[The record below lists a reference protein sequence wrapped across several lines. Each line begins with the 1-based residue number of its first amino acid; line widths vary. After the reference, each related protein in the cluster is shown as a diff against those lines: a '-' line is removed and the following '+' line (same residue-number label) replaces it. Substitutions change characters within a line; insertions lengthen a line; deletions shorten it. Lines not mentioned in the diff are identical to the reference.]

1 MKLTKKEINQISE
14 FYNLGDIKNIKTVSG
29 GWVNHNFS
37 FITSKGSFIIR
48 VLGKKLNK
56 WKKDQ
61 LNFEFKILKHLE
73 NNNFPYKIPLPLQ
86 NIKGKNVLKIKD
98 KAIWAYKKI
107 NGKIIEN
114 TTNLQLKEMAI
125 ALATYH
131 KHIKNFK
138 LTSKVE
144 RDTIK
149 GLKTRFVSMGKIKPK
164 NKLDRLMLE
173 NLELIQ
179 NLLKKVEDK
188 KFAQHMLPIHY
199 DFHNKNVLYSKNK
212 LTGILDFENV
222 RIAPR
227 IRDIAYLIK
236 TTVAY
241 GKNKFSK
248 RMKFIINEYEKVT
261 PLTMKEKKDIIFIL
275 ARDACIMFDFFYPK
289 KEKTFK
295 IVPEGDYLCFKW
307 TIDVAKE
314 INSVFNNITQN

>member
-1 MKLTKKEINQISE
+1 MKLTKKEIKQISE
-14 FYNLGDIKNIKTVSG
+14 FYDLGDIKSIKTVSG
-29 GWVNHNFS
+29 GWVNHNFN

-48 VLGKKLNK
+48 VLGNKFNKFKKY
-56 WKKDQ
+56 Q
-61 LNFEFKILKHLE
+61 LNFEFKILEHLE
-73 NNNFPYKIPLPLQ
+73 NSNFPYKIPIPLK
-86 NIKGKNVLKIKD
+86 NIKGKCILKINNKT
-98 KAIWAYKKI
+98 IWAYKKI
-107 NGKIIEN
+107 NGKIIEK
-114 TTNLQLKEMAI
+114 TTNTQLKEMAI

-138 LTSKVE
+138 LTSKIE
-144 RDTIK
+144 RDNIR
-149 GLKTRFVSMGKIKPK
+149 GLKTKLVSMGKIKPK

-173 NLELIQ
+173 NLELIK

-188 KFAQHMLPIHY
+188 KFTEHILPIHL
-199 DFHNKNVLYSKNK
+199 DFHNKNLLYSKNK

-236 TTVAY
+236 TTVEY

-261 PLTMKEKKDIIFIL
+261 PLTIKEKKDIIFIL
-275 ARDACIMFDFFYPK
+275 ARDACIMFEFFYPK

-295 IVPEGDYLCFKW
+295 IVPEGDYLCLKW

-314 INSVFNNITQN
+314 IEISLNNLK